1 MIFGFSEALM
11 SQKIEIINPPKGMQ
25 DILPNDFLFRD
36 HILAAVEK
44 YAKLY
49 GFGRIETPVLE
60 DTRLFARSIGEGT
73 DIVEKEMF
81 TCSTKGGD
89 KLTLRPEGTAPI
101 ARAYITNGM
110 ASWSQPVKLYYSGS
124 MFRYERPQAGRGREF
139 SQFGFEILGSA
150 DPVFDAQMIQLTCF
164 ILKKIKLKDFVIHVN
179 SIGDAKCRSK
189 YRSALIDYYKPR
201 FNKLCPN
208 CRKRFA
214 KNPLRLL
221 DCKEE
226 KCLMMRESAPQ
237 IVDYLCTDCHNHF
250 KLVLE
255 YLDESGIGYILD
267 PYLVRGL
274 DYYSKTVFEI
284 AMEGDVRRQSVLGG
298 GGRYDGLIE
307 ELGGAPTP
315 AIGIALGIERIIDR
329 LKAQNIS
336 FSKIS
341 AAKIFLVQLGDRAK
355 KKSFKLFNSLTE
367 AGIPVSESFGRG
379 SIKSQLR
386 VANRLKVKIVLIIG
400 QKESLDDTVIMRDME
415 SGMQEIIDS
424 AKIINIIKKKLKNG
438 L

>member
-1 MIFGFSEALM
+1 M
-11 SQKIEIINPPKGMQ
+11 SQKIEIINPPKGMR
-25 DILPNDFLFRD
+25 DILPNDFLFHE
-36 HILAAVEK
+36 HILAVVEK

-49 GFGRIETPVLE
+49 GFGRIETPALE
-60 DTRLFARSIGEGT
+60 DARLFSRSIGEGT

-81 TCSTKGGD
+81 ICVTKGGD

-110 ASWSQPVKLYYSGS
+110 VNWSQPVKLYYSGP

-150 DPVFDAQMIQLTCF
+150 DPIFDAQMIQLTCH
-164 ILKKIKLKDFVIHVN
+164 ILKKIKLKDFVIHIN

-189 YRSALIDYYKPR
+189 YRSVLIDYYKPR
-201 FNKLCPN
+201 FNKLCSD
-208 CRKRFA
+208 CRKRIG

-237 IVDYLCTDCHNHF
+237 VVDYLCAECHNHF

-255 YLDESGIGYILD
+255 YLDEAGIGYILD

-284 AMEGDVRRQSVLGG
+284 VMEGDERRQSVLGG

-307 ELGGAPTP
+307 TLGGAPTP

-329 LKAQNIS
+329 LKALNIS
-336 FSKIS
+336 FVKD
-341 AAKIFLVQLGDRAK
+341 APAKIFLIQLGDRAK
-355 KKSFKLFNSLTE
+355 KKSFKLFNNLIE
-367 AGIPVSESFGRG
+367 AGIPVAESFGRG
-379 SIKSQLR
+379 SIKAQLR
-386 VANRLKVKIVLIIG
+386 VANRMKMKIVLIVG
-400 QKESLDDTVIMRDME
+400 QKESLDDTVIVRDME
-415 SGMQEIIDS
+415 SGMQEIVDN
-424 AKIINIIKKKLKNG
+424 AKIINIIKKRLKNG

>member
-1 MIFGFSEALM
+1 M

-25 DILPNDFLFRD
+25 DILPNDFLFRE

-49 GFGRIETPVLE
+49 GFSRIETPILE

-81 TCSTKGGD
+81 TCATKGGD
-89 KLTLRPEGTAPI
+89 KLVLRPEGTASI

-110 ASWSQPVKLYYSGS
+110 VNWSQPVKLYYFGP

-150 DPVFDAQMIQLTCF
+150 DSIFDAQIIQLTCF
-164 ILKKIKLKDFVIHVN
+164 ILKKIKLKDFVIHIN
-179 SIGDAKCRSK
+179 SIGDIKCRNK
-189 YRSALIDYYKPR
+189 YKSALIDYYKPR
-201 FNKLCPN
+201 FNKLCPD
-208 CRKRFA
+208 CRRRIS

-237 IVDYLCTDCHNHF
+237 IIDYLCVECHNHF

-255 YLDESGIGYILD
+255 YLDEAGIGYILN

-274 DYYSKTVFEI
+274 DYYTKTVFEVVI
-284 AMEGDVRRQSVLGG
+284 EGDNKRQSSLGG
-298 GGRYDGLIE
+298 GGRYDDLME
-307 ELGGAPTP
+307 TLGGAPTP

-329 LKAQNIS
+329 LKALNIS
-336 FSKIS
+336 FVKD
-341 AAKIFLVQLGDRAK
+341 APAKIFLVQLGDRAK
-355 KKSFKLFNSLTE
+355 KKSFKLFNNLIE
-367 AGIPVSESFGRG
+367 AGIPVAESFGRG

-386 VANRLKVKIVLIIG
+386 VANRMKAKIVLIIG

-415 SGMQEIIDS
+415 SGMQEIADS
-424 AKIINIIKKKLKNG
+424 AKIINIIKKRLKNG

>member
-1 MIFGFSEALM
+1 M

-25 DILPNDFLFRD
+25 DILPNDFLFRE

-44 YAKLY
+44 YAKFY
-49 GFGRIETPVLE
+49 GFSRIETPILE

-81 TCSTKGGD
+81 TCATKGGD
-89 KLTLRPEGTAPI
+89 KLVLRPEGTASI
-101 ARAYITNGM
+101 VRAYITNGM
-110 ASWSQPVKLYYSGS
+110 VNWSQPVKLYYSGP

-150 DPVFDAQMIQLTCF
+150 DSIFDAQIIQLTCF
-164 ILKKIKLKDFVIHVN
+164 ILKKIKLKDFVIHIN
-179 SIGDAKCRSK
+179 SIGDIKCRNK
-189 YRSALIDYYKPR
+189 YKSALIDYYKPR
-201 FNKLCPN
+201 FNKLCPD
-208 CRKRFA
+208 CRRRMS

-237 IVDYLCTDCHNHF
+237 IIDYLCVECHNHF

-255 YLDESGIGYILD
+255 YLDEAGIGYILN

-274 DYYSKTVFEI
+274 DYYTKTVFEVVV
-284 AMEGDVRRQSVLGG
+284 EGDNKRQSSLGG
-298 GGRYDGLIE
+298 GGRYDDLME
-307 ELGGAPTP
+307 TLGGAPTP

-329 LKAQNIS
+329 LKALNIY
-336 FSKIS
+336 FVKD
-341 AAKIFLVQLGDRAK
+341 APAKIFLVQLGDRAK
-355 KKSFKLFNSLTE
+355 KKSFKLFNNLIE
-367 AGIPVSESFGRG
+367 AGIPVAESFGRG

-386 VANRLKVKIVLIIG
+386 VANRMKAKVVLIIG

-415 SGMQEIIDS
+415 SGMQEIADS
-424 AKIINIIKKKLKNG
+424 AKIINIIKKRLKNG